1 MTDRVAAPAPI
12 QPCPNMACKRRETV
26 PHAFGSDRDFEL
38 VLNEKTMAT
47 EPDATVPVY
56 KFKMIHAHSGREMGE
71 INLRAGY
78 TENIELYRGNIGFS
92 VYEGFRGN
100 HLSGRSCL
108 LLRPFIQSLGLEAV
122 WLTCNADNVASERN
136 LVHIGAQYVDTT
148 HVRDDSPYTAYYP
161 VNARVKLRY
170 RWDIGE

>member
-1 MTDRVAAPAPI
+1 
-12 QPCPNMACKRRETV
+12 
-26 PHAFGSDRDFEL
+26 
-38 VLNEKTMAT
+38 
-47 EPDATVPVY
+47 
-56 KFKMIHAHSGREMGE
+56 MGE

-122 WLTCNADNVASERN
+122 WLTCDLNNFASRRN
-136 LVHIGAQYVDTT
+136 LEYIGARYVDPR
-148 HVRDDSPYTAYYP
+148 HVSDGSPNAAYYP
-161 VNARVKLRY
+161 VHARIKLRY
-170 RWDIGE
+170 WWKVGG

>member
-1 MTDRVAAPAPI
+1 MHPEHWTDGNLR
-12 QPCPNMACKRRETV
+12 
-26 PHAFGSDRDFEL
+26 L
-38 VLNEKTMAT
+38 VLKEKGLAS
-47 EPDATVPVY
+47 EPDTIVPVY

-122 WLTCNADNVASERN
+122 WLTCNADQCRIRKKPG
-136 LVHIGAQYVDTT
+136 LYRGAVCRHD
-148 HVRDDSPYTAYYP
+148 
-161 VNARVKLRY
+161 ARE
-170 RWDIGE
+170 G

>member
-1 MTDRVAAPAPI
+1 MKGRVAARAPI
-12 QPCPNMACKRRETV
+12 QPCPNMAYKRRETV
-26 PHAFGSDRDFEL
+26 PHAFGSDRDLEL

-122 WLTCNADNVASERN
+122 WLTCDLNNIASRRN
-136 LVHIGAQYVDTT
+136 LEYAGAQYIDTRR
-148 HVRDDSPYTAYYP
+148 VPDDSPYASFYP
-161 VNARVKLRY
+161 VHARVKLRY
-170 RWDIGE
+170 RWEVRQ